1 MVEVHLRRIRI
12 CFKGKNCGVF
22 RPGRKE
28 VLISLEQKNADVQAS
43 QFIGMHT

>member
-22 RPGRKE
+22 KPGRKE
-28 VLISLEQKNADVQAS
+28 VLISLEQNADVQVS